1 MQYAKL
7 DFQDEHNLIEECVD
21 SWGADVVENL
31 LSSEGERIIVL
42 KESADN
48 YYDIQLR
55 DGTVVKSI
63 NGDFLIME
71 KPKLDKAKIKEVI
84 EHLQKANQLQ
94 QTAGLPVDE
103 DDLSYEL
110 HNAIENII
118 EVLEEHL

>member
-1 MQYAKL
+1 MA
-7 DFQDEHNLIEECVD
+7 V
-21 SWGADVVENL
+21 
-31 LSSEGERIIVL
+31 
-42 KESADN
+42 
-48 YYDIQLR
+48 
-55 DGTVVKSI
+55 
-63 NGDFLIME
+63 
-71 KPKLDKAKIKEVI
+71 DKAKIKEVI